1 MIVTMRL
8 AFLLF
13 INAFAAVGVAQMTLS
28 VSVPQ
33 YYTPMLETLHVAGD
47 FNDWNPAS
55 LDHVLVPQS
64 DGTFLF
70 VLDGWTDG
78 APFEFKFTRGDW
90 ARVEGTATG
99 EFLANR
105 SAVFVNGGV
114 LDLSIAGW
122 EDFPGTPTASGDL
135 RVLSTVLPIPQLNR
149 TRRVWVHLPA
159 DYTTSTNFYPVVY
172 MLDGQNVFDAAT
184 SFAGEWGV
192 DESMESLP
200 NGVVDA
206 IVVAI
211 DNGGAERINE
221 YSAWENPQYGG
232 GDAAAFA
239 DFLVNDLKPLIDGL
253 FRTQPGRT
261 TTAVMGS
268 SLGGLMAMYLVLE
281 HGETFGKA
289 GVMSPSFWFTNGI
302 YTLAESHTV
311 LPDTRIFMLGGTNE
325 STTMVSNMEA
335 MEAILVERGY
345 TEQNLRLEAH
355 SYGQHNENYWAGE
368 YTPTYTWLF
377 EGVATA
383 VPALESKSP
392 KAWPNP
398 TNDTL
403 TVELNHSNAVAV
415 FWVYDLNGRMVIE
428 KRIQIAENQ
437 LQISVHDV
445 PVGMYNGILEVE
457 GAHYRVPF
465 FRAP

>member
-1 MIVTMRL
+1 MKTAMRFAL
-8 AFLLF
+8 FLFTKLF
-13 INAFAAVGVAQMTLS
+13 ALGVSAQMTFS
-28 VSVPQ
+28 VTVPQ
-33 YYTPMLETLHVAGD
+33 YYTPILETLHIAGD
-47 FNDWNPAS
+47 FNDWNPSS
-55 LDHVLVPQS
+55 LDHVLVAHA
-64 DGTFLF
+64 DGSFSF
-70 VLDGWTDG
+70 VLDGWTEG

-90 ARVEGTATG
+90 SRVEGTSTG
-99 EFLANR
+99 GYLPNR
-105 SAVFVNGGV
+105 SAVFVNGGT

-159 DYTTSTNFYPVVY
+159 GYADGDDFYPVVY

-200 NGVVDA
+200 SSVVDA

-232 GDAAAFA
+232 GDADAFA
-239 DFLVNDLKPLIDGL
+239 DFIITELKPLIDGL

-302 YTLAESHTV
+302 YTLAENHTV

-335 MEAILVERGY
+335 MQDILIERGY

-377 EGVATA
+377 EGVAT
-383 VPALESKSP
+383 VVMEDDQHTLL
-392 KAWPNP
+392 AWPNP
-398 TNDTL
+398 TNDSL
-403 TVELNHSNAVAV
+403 TVRVDQANGDAVLT
-415 FWVYDLNGRMVIE
+415 VYDLGGRSITE
-428 KRIQIAENQ
+428 ERIRIVDHQ
-437 LQISVHDV
+437 LRFSVHDL
-445 PVGMYNGILEVE
+445 PVGRYTGILAVE
-457 GAHYRVPF
+457 GARYRVPF
-465 FRAP
+465 VRTQ

>member
-1 MIVTMRL
+1 
-8 AFLLF
+8 
-13 INAFAAVGVAQMTLS
+13 MTFS

-33 YYTPMLETLHVAGD
+33 YYTPLLETLHVAGN

-55 LDHVLVPQS
+55 LNHVLVPQS

-70 VLDGWTDG
+70 VLDGWTEG
-78 APFEFKFTRGDW
+78 APIELKFTRGDW
-90 ARVEGTATG
+90 ARVEGTASG
-99 EFLANR
+99 GFLANR
-105 SAVFVNGGV
+105 SAVFVNGGT

-149 TRRVWVHLPA
+149 TRRVWVYLPA
-159 DYTTSTNFYPVVY
+159 DYTTSTNYYPVMY

-192 DESMESLP
+192 DESMENLP
-200 NGVVDA
+200 QGVVDA

-239 DFLVNDLKPLIDGL
+239 DFMVTELKPLIDGL
-253 FRTQPGRT
+253 FRTQPDRS

-335 MEAILVERGY
+335 MEALLLERGY
-345 TEQNLRLEAH
+345 PQENLRLEAH
-355 SYGQHNENYWAGE
+355 GYGQHNENYWAGE

-377 EGVATA
+377 QGVTTA
-383 VPALESKSP
+383 VETVKERSLA
-392 KAWPNP
+392 AWPNP

-403 TVELNHSNAVAV
+403 TLSLEYPTSSAV
-415 FWVYDLNGRMVIE
+415 FSVYDLNGRLVE
-428 KRIQIAENQ
+428 EAHLFVSENRFQ
-437 LQISVHDV
+437 FSVQDLA
-445 PVGMYNGILEVE
+445 VGMYVGILQVD
-457 GAHYRVPF
+457 GTHYRAPF